1 MGVAAVRGQP
11 GPQQRGLRVED
22 GVVDGEVAAAGRSLH
37 VTSHLVQLR
46 ARPRHHHPHGLRLGR
61 HQVPQLRGPGLPDR
75 GGPGQQVRGTPV
87 VELSTN
93 FREVSQC
100 PEKATTRERS

>member
-22 GVVDGEVAAAGRSLH
+22 GVVDGEVAAGRLQ
-37 VTSHLVQLR
+37 VTSNLVQLR
-46 ARPRHHHPHGLRLGR
+46 ARPRHYHPHSLRLGR
-61 HQVPQLRGPGLPDR
+61 HQVTQLRGPGLPDR
-75 GGPGQQVRGTPV
+75 GRPGQQVRGTPV

-100 PEKATTRERS
+100 PEKAPTRERS